1 MKSRR
6 GGKEVEPVKVQNEFY
21 DVMTLEDA
29 YACHERWGV
38 DIVLGNGDA
47 DADAMEKEAE
57 RERAPAAGTA

>member
-1 MKSRR
+1 M
-6 GGKEVEPVKVQNEFY
+6 KVQNEFY